1 MRAIPLVPLLLG
13 GWLVLP
19 VHADDA
25 QDQLKRLA
33 QAEQQQSFQGTF
45 VYERNGSFSTHRIWH
60 RVVDGKVREHLLQ
73 LDGSAQEVLRVDGLT
88 QCVSGTLEAGVSN
101 IPDSP
106 AHAFDAAKLSKWYD
120 MKVGGSSR
128 VAGRPA
134 TVVTLTPRDQ
144 HRYGIELHL
153 DNQTGLPLKSLLLSD
168 KGQLLERFQF
178 TELNTSDPTDQML
191 QPSADCKSVDVV
203 KGKAEP
209 QKQQVSW
216 HSDWLPAGFE
226 LSTAA
231 ARKDPDSRALVTSL
245 MYDDGLARFSVFIEP
260 VSGAAVTDIRT
271 QLGPTVAVSRRL
283 NTPKGDAM
291 VTVVGEIPIG
301 TAERIALSMRD
312 DAAAPASGGKA
323 PAAASNN

>member
-19 VHADDA
+19 VHAADA
-25 QDQLKRLA
+25 QDSLKRLA

-45 VYERNGSFSTHRIWH
+45 VYERNESFSTHRIWH
-60 RVVDGKVREHLLQ
+60 RVADGQVRERLLQ
-73 LDGSAQEVLRVDGLT
+73 LDGSALEVLRVNGAT
-88 QCVSGTLEAGVSN
+88 RCVSGTLEAGVAN

-106 AHAFDAAKLSKWYD
+106 AHAFDAAKLSAWYD
-120 MKVGGSSR
+120 IKVAGSSR

-134 TVVTLTPRDQ
+134 TVVTFTPRDQ

-153 DNQTGLPLKSLLLSD
+153 DNQTGLLLKSLLLSD

-178 TELNTSDPTDQML
+178 TEFDTAESLTDQML
-191 QPSADCKSVDVV
+191 QPSADCKTVEIART
-203 KGKAEP
+203 KAEP
-209 QKQQVSW
+209 QKQQVAW
-216 HSDWLPAGFE
+216 HSDWLPPGFE
-226 LSTAA
+226 LSSSA
-231 ARKDPDSRALVTSL
+231 ARKDQDSKALVTSL

-260 VSGAAVTDIRT
+260 VSGAAMTDIRT

-283 NTPKGDAM
+283 TTPKGDAM

-301 TAERIALSMRD
+301 TAERIALSMRT
-312 DAAAPASGGKA
+312 DAASAVTSQ
-323 PAAASNN
+323 N